1 MKALKRHWL
10 SIVSLIVAF
19 FVFVVPFIFII
30 LTAVKTQQQASLR
43 DLSWPTEFRLV
54 ENFIEVVST
63 RDFMLITAYINSTIL
78 TVGSV
83 TLLVIFGSMVGYVL
97 QRHPTRWTPVIEFF
111 VLAGLMIPPAVVPTI
126 WLLQGLGLFKTLHGM
141 ILIEVAY
148 NLSFTVILFRQFT
161 ATIPREMD
169 EAAII
174 DGARPLDVFFRV
186 VFPMMWP
193 VTVTT
198 IVVQSVGIFNDFVN
212 PLYYLP
218 GRGNETVQL
227 TLYNFQ
233 SQFNT
238 QYNLLFMD
246 ILLVTIPPLLVFL
259 FFNRQIVAG
268 LSSGAVKG

>member
-1 MKALKRHWL
+1 MRFLKRYWL
-10 SIVSLIVAF
+10 SMISALVALV
-19 FVFVVPFIFII
+19 VFVVPFIFII

-54 ENFIEVVST
+54 ENFLEVVST
-63 RDFMLITAYINSTIL
+63 RDYMLITAYINSSIL

-97 QRHPTRWTPVIEFF
+97 QRHPTRWTPIAEFL

-126 WLLQGLGLFKTLHGM
+126 WLLQSLGLFKTLHGM

-174 DGARPLDVFFRV
+174 DGARPLDVFFRI

-268 LSSGAVKG
+268 LSAGAIKG

>member
-1 MKALKRHWL
+1 MNLIKRYWLTALA
-10 SIVSLIVAF
+10 SIVALV
-19 FVFVVPFIFII
+19 VFVTPFIFII
-30 LTAVKTQQQASLR
+30 LMAVKDRQQAALR
-43 DLSWPTEFRLV
+43 DMSWPINFQLV
-54 ENFIEVVST
+54 ENFLAVVQA
-63 RDFMLITAYINSTIL
+63 RDYMLITAYINSTIL

-83 TLLVIFGSMVGYVL
+83 TILVIVASMVGFVL
-97 QRHPTRWTPVIEFF
+97 QRHPTKWTPVVEFF
-111 VLAGLMIPPAVVPTI
+111 VMAGLMIPPAVVPTI
-126 WLLQGLGLFKTLHGM
+126 WLLQGIGLFKTLHGM

-148 NLSFTVILFRQFT
+148 NMSFAVILYRQFV

-174 DGARPLDVFFRV
+174 DGAKPLDVFFRV

-193 VTVTT
+193 VTVTN

-227 TLYNFQ
+227 TLYSFQ

-268 LSSGAVKG
+268 LSAGAIKG

>member
-1 MKALKRHWL
+1 MRFLKRHWL
-10 SIVSLIVAF
+10 TIITSFLTIAI
-19 FVFVVPFIFII
+19 FVTPFTFII
-30 LTAVKTQQQASLR
+30 LTAVKSSQEALLR
-43 DLSWPTEFRLV
+43 NLAWPTEFHLV
-54 ENFIEVVST
+54 ANFLAVVQA
-63 RDFMLITAYINSTIL
+63 RDYMLITAYINSTIL

-83 TLLVIFGSMVGYVL
+83 TLLVVFASMVGFVL
-97 QRHPTRWTPVIEFF
+97 QRHPTRWTPVVEFF

-126 WLLQGLGLFKTLHGM
+126 WLLQSLGLFKTLHGM

-148 NLSFTVILFRQFT
+148 NMSFSVILYRQFV

-169 EAAII
+169 EAAIM
-174 DGARPLDVFFRV
+174 DGAKPLDVFFKV
-186 VFPMMWP
+186 IFPMLWP
-193 VTVTT
+193 VTVTN

-238 QYNLLFMD
+238 QYNLLFMN

-268 LSSGAVKG
+268 LNAGAVKG